1 MTGTIKPA
9 ASLTESQKTSAYF
22 AEGDG
27 YDKDFYEND
36 LANWGKIVGMLVL
49 FYIFNAFHWWAN
61 FELGVAHAEASTL
74 YNLLIF
80 ALTVAVIGVML
91 AVGSVVNKKK
101 VTHEFYVE
109 KISEEKQRQAE
120 AEAKRQAKEAN
131 LKLIQGT
138 GA

>member
-1 MTGTIKPA
+1 MTADKPA
-9 ASLTESQKTSAYF
+9 ASLTESQKNSAYF
-22 AEGDG
+22 AADDG

-36 LANWGKIVGMLVL
+36 LANWGKMLGMLAL
-49 FYIFNAFHWWAN
+49 FYCFNAFHWWAN
-61 FELGVAHAEASTL
+61 LELGLAHAEACTL

-80 ALTVAVIGVML
+80 ALTVAVIGAML
-91 AVGSVVNKKK
+91 WVGSAVNKKK
-101 VTHEFYVE
+101 LTHEFYVE

-120 AEAKRQAKEAN
+120 GEAKRLAKEAN